1 MIAYKY
7 LKVVEQNQHNPASRK
22 SRGQGAGETVLCP
35 PTICQLEVNFSL
47 MMGITNLTFISD
59 LIPHRGK
66 WGRTQI
72 YSVHFMVALVR
83 ASIYL
88 FIKKKLYHQ
97 NNTRFSVSEH
107 ISTQGNI
114 LHAEGKDGENKY
126 SKEMHTDVNQKE
138 YTQSF
143 L

>member
-35 PTICQLEVNFSL
+35 PTICHLEVNFSL

-83 ASIYL
+83 AFIYL
-88 FIKKKLYHQ
+88 FIKK
-97 NNTRFSVSEH
+97 NFTTR
-107 ISTQGNI
+107 ITQGLVFLNTSQPKEIFYMQKARMEKTNI
-114 LHAEGKDGENKY
+114 AKKR
-126 SKEMHTDVNQKE
+126 
-138 YTQSF
+138 TQM
-143 L
+143 